1 MHRESCGIFGLGD
14 GILGE
19 FLARLE
25 SLREVVSDIKY
36 FYLRSGLVTKVLFSK
51 LKVIVSYSEI
61 PSLNL
66 RVTVT
71 YKP

>member
-25 SLREVVSDIKY
+25 SLREVVSDIEY
-36 FYLRSGLVTKVLFSK
+36 FYLCLEDVVNKWGFMRHY
-51 LKVIVSYSEI
+51 I
-61 PSLNL
+61 
-66 RVTVT
+66 
-71 YKP
+71 